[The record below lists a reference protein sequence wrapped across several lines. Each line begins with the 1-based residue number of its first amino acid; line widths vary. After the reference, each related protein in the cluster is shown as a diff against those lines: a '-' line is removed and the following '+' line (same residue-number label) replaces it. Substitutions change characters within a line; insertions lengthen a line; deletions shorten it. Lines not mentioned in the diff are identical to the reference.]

1 MKKTKK
7 LNDLTKIAHSG
18 KGGTRHHG
26 TVSTP
31 IYHTSTIIFENVEEL
46 FNSTKKNSS
55 PLVTYGRKGTP
66 TTFSIQDAIADLE
79 NAESCIAVPSG
90 LCAVTTTLLSLLA
103 SGDHLLMVDTVYSP
117 VRDFCDKTLYKLGI
131 ETTYY
136 MPSENIEALLR
147 PNTKVIFLESPGSLT
162 FEIQDIPY
170 ITEIAQ
176 KNDIYT
182 IIDNTWATPFY
193 FKPLVYGVDV
203 SIQSATKY
211 ICGHADVMMGTI
223 SSNGHRFNKINK
235 TSQMLGL
242 CASPND
248 CFLALRGLRTLGP
261 RLETHSKNAF
271 SIATWLT
278 QRSGVK
284 RVLYPP
290 LENDPGH
297 KIWKR
302 DYTGGSG
309 LFGVIFQKINDQN
322 DFYNMINNLNYF
334 SIGYSWGGFE
344 SLILPVM
351 HPPRTASPWTE
362 DGYLVRIHAGLE
374 NVDDLLHDLDKGL
387 SKIYNT

>member
-31 IYHTSTIIFENVEEL
+31 IYHASTIIFENVEEL
-46 FNSTKKNSS
+46 INSTKKNSS

-117 VRDFCDKTLYKLGI
+117 VRDFCDNTLYKLGI

-136 MPSENIEALLR
+136 LPNENIESLLR

-193 FKPLVYGVDV
+193 CKPLVYGVDV
-203 SIQSATKY
+203 SIQSATK
-211 ICGHADVMMGTI
+211 
-223 SSNGHRFNKINK
+223 
-235 TSQMLGL
+235 
-242 CASPND
+242 
-248 CFLALRGLRTLGP
+248 
-261 RLETHSKNAF
+261 
-271 SIATWLT
+271 
-278 QRSGVK
+278 
-284 RVLYPP
+284 
-290 LENDPGH
+290 
-297 KIWKR
+297 
-302 DYTGGSG
+302 
-309 LFGVIFQKINDQN
+309 
-322 DFYNMINNLNYF
+322 
-334 SIGYSWGGFE
+334 
-344 SLILPVM
+344 
-351 HPPRTASPWTE
+351 
-362 DGYLVRIHAGLE
+362 
-374 NVDDLLHDLDKGL
+374 
-387 SKIYNT
+387 